1 MTYNPIELFSEFRTR
16 TKIVLIV
23 WTILNLTILGVLIF
37 GAGASIIGSIVFFL
51 IWELLVWGYY
61 VYRYFHRHKHKLGEW
76 IDAIY
81 FAVIAATVIRSMF
94 IELYQIPTSSMEKSL
109 LVGDF
114 LFVNKVSYGTRLSMT
129 PLCFP
134 FAHHTM
140 PVTNTKAYSEAI
152 KFPYYRLPGLGKIK
166 NGDVVVFNWPEDR
179 GRPVDKK
186 ENYIKRCVAIPGDTL
201 EVINGVI
208 HINGNSED
216 IPPMRQYSY
225 LAKLAGAQSGQNGMG
240 SSGTLTESFL
250 EKYDITD
257 VENPA
262 PGMMLLQ
269 LNSGNMDAVKNNPN
283 VLSLD
288 TVINQPGQNSQLVF
302 PTNKTSTWSRD
313 FYGPLVIPKKGVTVT
328 LTRENFP
335 IYERLIK
342 EYEQHYDFVMRNGQC
357 IMDGETV
364 TEYTF
369 EMDYYFMMGDNRHY
383 SYDSRFW
390 GFVPEDH
397 IVGKAWFILWSV
409 KFDIDKDIHGRERS
423 RQMDGMR
430 WNRSFRLI
438 K

>member
-1 MTYNPIELFSEFRTR
+1 
-16 TKIVLIV
+16 
-23 WTILNLTILGVLIF
+23 
-37 GAGASIIGSIVFFL
+37 
-51 IWELLVWGYY
+51 
-61 VYRYFHRHKHKLGEW
+61 
-76 IDAIY
+76 
-81 FAVIAATVIRSMF
+81 
-94 IELYQIPTSSMEKSL
+94 
-109 LVGDF
+109 
-114 LFVNKVSYGTRLSMT
+114 
-129 PLCFP
+129 
-134 FAHHTM
+134 M

-250 EKYDITD
+250 DKYDITD
-257 VENPA
+257 VEHPA

-313 FYGPLVIPKKGVTVT
+313 FYGPLVIPKKGVTLT

-342 EYEQHYDFVMRNGQC
+342 EYEQHYDFEMRNGQF

-364 TEYTF
+364 TDYTF

-423 RQMDGMR
+423 RKMDGMR